1 MVSRSTTRRAA
12 RAAVVLAAT
21 LAVAGLAACGE
32 QEAGGPPVASSSG
45 DAVTPST
52 SPSGPGS
59 PDAGSPASGSPDA
72 AEQSITV
79 TLDDGSG
86 GKQTWTL
93 TCSAAGAPG
102 GDHPDAVNACAAL
115 AALTDPFRPVPK
127 DMACTMV
134 YGGPQTATVQGRWG
148 GKDVLTTFKRT
159 DGCEIARWNRIAP
172 LLQPGQP
179 VTQGTHAG

>member
-1 MVSRSTTRRAA
+1 MVSRSTTRGTA

-21 LAVAGLAACGE
+21 LALAGLAACGE
-32 QEAGGPPVASSSG
+32 QQAGGPTVTSSSS
-45 DAVTPST
+45 DAVTPSA
-52 SPSGPGS
+52 S
-59 PDAGSPASGSPDA
+59 SPAAGDATAA

-79 TLDDGSG
+79 TVDDGSG

-93 TCSAAGAPG
+93 TCGADGAAG
-102 GDHPDAVNACAAL
+102 GDHPDAAGACAAL
-115 AALTDPFRPVPK
+115 AALPDPFRPVPK

-179 VTQGTHAG
+179 VTAGTHAG